1 MTKEQ
6 VMILLNKKIENAEEN
21 RKRYTDYGGYYY
33 GVIEGLKQAKEIVGM
48 LDKEN
53 NRIHL

>member
-6 VMILLNKKIENAEEN
+6 VMNLLNKKIENAEEN
-21 RKRYTDYGGYYY
+21 RKRYNNCDEYYY
-33 GVIEGLKQAKEIVGM
+33 GVIEGLKQAKEVVGM

-53 NRIHL
+53 NRTN

>member
-1 MTKEQ
+1 MTKEDI
-6 VMILLNKKIENAEEN
+6 MNLLNKKIEQAKDECKIFKNSDE
-21 RKRYTDYGGYYY
+21 YYA

>member
-1 MTKEQ
+1 MN
-6 VMILLNKKIENAEEN
+6 LLNKRIENAEEN
-21 RKRYTDYGGYYY
+21 RKRYTDYGGYYA